1 MKIFANSETQPLQSV
16 IVGYPD
22 NFLQV
27 EPEIINET
35 QRSFYFGKNRPNRAT
50 IQNQIGNLIDVLD
63 NYGVDVYQPR
73 PLRGVPDQLMARDIG
88 ITIGST
94 LVITTMAAKSR
105 QLEWR
110 GIAYLFSE
118 MEDANILFTP
128 EEFVLEGG
136 DVIVDKGHVFVG
148 VGQRSTEEGV
158 AYVQEMFPDFEVV
171 AVPLKGLDEGE
182 DVLHLDCSFVPVGDH
197 YALIYPNGLR
207 EIPRQISETYEL
219 IEVTRAEQQT
229 LGTNVLSINPEVLIS
244 RRRSARINNELRQ
257 RGLTVEEVAFTDP
270 PKTGG
275 SFRCCTLPLLRE

>member
-1 MKIFANSETQPLQSV
+1 MKLFANSETHTLKSV

-35 QRSFYFGKNRPNRAT
+35 MRHFYFGKNRPNRAT
-50 IQNQIGNLIDVLD
+50 IQNQIGNLIDILTQ
-63 NYGVDVYQPR
+63 YGVDVYQPR

-118 MEDANILFTP
+118 MENANILFTP
-128 EEFVLEGG
+128 EAFVLEGG
-136 DVIVDKGHVFVG
+136 DVIVDKGYIFVG
-148 VGQRSTEEGV
+148 VGQRTTMAGV

-171 AVPLKGLDEGE
+171 AVPLKGLTEGE
-182 DVLHLDCSFVPVGDH
+182 DILHLDCSFVPVGH
-197 YALIYPNGLR
+197 NYALIYPDGLR
-207 EIPRQISETYEL
+207 DIPMQVSQTYEL

-229 LGTNVLSINPEVLIS
+229 LGTNVLSINPEVVIS
-244 RRRSARINNELRQ
+244 RRRSARINDALRQ

>member
-1 MKIFANSETQPLQSV
+1 MKLFANSETQPLKSV

-35 QRSFYFGKNRPNRAT
+35 MRNFYFGKNRPNRAT
-50 IQNQIGNLIDVLD
+50 IQNQIGNLIDVLNEYD
-63 NYGVDVYQPR
+63 VDVYQPR
-73 PLRGVPDQLMARDIG
+73 PLRDVPDQLMTRDIG

-105 QLEWR
+105 QMEWR

-118 MEDANILFTP
+118 MDSPNILFTP

-136 DVIVDKGHVFVG
+136 DVIVDKGYIFVG
-148 VGQRSTEEGV
+148 VGQRSTLEGV
-158 AYVQEMFPDFEVV
+158 AYMQQMFPDFEVV
-171 AVPLKGLDEGE
+171 AVPIKGLTEGE
-182 DVLHLDCSFVPVGDH
+182 DVLHLDCSFVPVGDQ
-197 YALIYPNGLR
+197 YALIYPGGLR
-207 EIPRQISETYEL
+207 EIPVQIRETYDL
-219 IEVTRAEQQT
+219 IEVTREEQQT
-229 LGTNVLSINPEVLIS
+229 LGTNVLSINPEVVIS
-244 RRRSARINNELRQ
+244 RRRSQRINNELRQ